1 MASADSSQASTQRP
15 HDRTTGQPTIG
26 EPSIKRYS
34 NANAPCGY
42 EWAICGGGTLLSP
55 PRLLSKVES

>member
-1 MASADSSQASTQRP
+1 MASADSSQASIQRP

-34 NANAPCGY
+34 NTPCGY
-42 EWAICGGGTLLSP
+42 EWAICAGGALLSP